1 MLVKHLALCKKTS
14 EEISVEVAKL
24 NGNTMIEIVGI
35 TLLLADKDQ
44 LNRQKLFCQLAK
56 KMHDIGNINCKWT
69 KCITY
74 AQRQFEFSDVQIVV
88 PFLEFCL
95 RFLNEGAASQELNE
109 LQMQLLT
116 FKNSLTISNHFGAL
130 KNTLA
135 FQPTLDS

>member
-1 MLVKHLALCKKTS
+1 M
-14 EEISVEVAKL
+14 
-24 NGNTMIEIVGI
+24 
-35 TLLLADKDQ
+35 
-44 LNRQKLFCQLAK
+44 
-56 KMHDIGNINCKWT
+56 
-69 KCITY
+69 
-74 AQRQFEFSDVQIVV
+74 QIVV